1 MSDSNKT
8 IEARMRRLGNQFLVH
23 SFLYYR
29 LGENLITDAA
39 FDLLAEALLALH
51 RAHPELE
58 LPHAAALKP
67 ALGEEAS
74 GFAIRNYPEDV
85 VTDAFKLLYAM
96 TGPGIEF
103 SEFLERRGYR
113 MDLGVEAGATPG

>member
-1 MSDSNKT
+1 MSNSTKT

-29 LGENLITDAA
+29 LGENLISDAA
-39 FDLLAEALLALH
+39 FDKLAEELLALH
-51 RAHPELE
+51 RAHPEME

-74 GFAIRNYPEDV
+74 GFAIRNYPEDI

-113 MDLGVEAGATPG
+113 VDLGGESGEAPG